1 MPLSPRLLRPR
12 AAASTAFDPRSIAG
26 LALWLDAGDS
36 SSVTLNSGNVSE
48 WRDKSGNGKHY
59 AQSTAAS
66 QPAYVASG
74 QNARS
79 VIRTDGTKHLRRESG
94 GSPLV
99 ESLNYF
105 GETTQSVFI
114 AWKATSR
121 SFANYLFWANN
132 NNGTV
137 RLQITGPA
145 SGSGSLAQ
153 YFIDSGN
160 STAGRLSTTTS
171 ALTFTN
177 SHLIAFRRDGS
188 SYAAWANGTSVGTA
202 TNASAPAFS
211 TSGTASIFTAL
222 NNAGGLLDGAGAIT
236 PGGDLYEIACYSRSL
251 TDSERQAIERYIGA
265 KWGITVA

>member
-1 MPLSPRLLRPR
+1 MPMNPRLLRPR
-12 AAASTAFDPRSIAG
+12 VAASTAFDPRQIAG
-26 LALWLDAGDS
+26 LALWLDAADS
-36 SSVTLNSGNVSE
+36 ASVTLNGGNVSE

-94 GSPLV
+94 GSALV

-105 GETTQSVFI
+105 GETTQSIFI

-132 NNGTV
+132 NNGAV
-137 RLQITGPA
+137 RLQLTGPA
-145 SGSGSLAQ
+145 AGSGSVAG

-160 STAGRLSTTTS
+160 STTGRLSTTTS

-177 SHLIAFRRDGS
+177 SHVIAFRRDGS
-188 SYAAWANGTSVGTA
+188 AYAAWANGTAVGTA

-211 TSGTASIFTAL
+211 TSGTSSIFTAL

-236 PGGDLYEIACYSRSL
+236 PGGDLYEIACYSRAL

-265 KWGITVA
+265 KWGITVT